1 MSVSQI
7 SDELLGYLE
16 WLLTQD
22 GEVVRPEDIASMVES
37 VFAALRGNLT
47 PSDPVLCH
55 RFLSLLHQI
64 SAAKADITAL
74 RADQI
79 KKGFLRTQLTN
90 WTPSWPRP
98 QPIPSWAP
106 LKQSCS

>member
-1 MSVSQI
+1 MSVSQV

-16 WLLTQD
+16 WLLTKD
-22 GEVVRPEDIASMVES
+22 GEVVRPEDVALMVES
-37 VFAALRGNLT
+37 MFAALRRNLI
-47 PSDPVLCH
+47 PSDPDQYNRLG
-55 RFLSLLHQI
+55 SLLHQVF
-64 SAAKADITAL
+64 AAKADITAL
-74 RADQI
+74 RAYQI

-106 LKQSCS
+106 LNRLKA

>member
-37 VFAALRGNLT
+37 MFATLRGNLM
-47 PSDPVLCH
+47 PSDPDLYH
-55 RFLSLLHQI
+55 RLGSLLHQI
-64 SAAKADITAL
+64 FAAKADITAL

-79 KKGFLRTQLTN
+79 KKGFIRTQLTN
-90 WTPSWPRP
+90 WTSSWPRP
-98 QPIPSWAP
+98 LSTPSSALLNR
-106 LKQSCS
+106 LKA